1 MVWAMILDAWLAGL
15 WDGDSTRYVVERKRR
30 KQKDYYVKISTIS
43 FLEVKKIIDAFNEVF
58 GINPY
63 NIRALFKKK

>member
-30 KQKDYYVKISTIS
+30 KQRDYYVKISTIS